1 MSDKWNVNLDIFEG
15 PLDLLLHLI
24 NKFEI
29 DIYDIPIKEI
39 TEQYLNYIH
48 AMQVLHLDV
57 AGEYIVMAATLMSIK
72 SQLLLPRNESWEEE
86 GEDFSVEEDS
96 MEKLQQRLLEYRKI
110 KYASTKLDESR
121 KNREQYYS
129 KPHEDLTHYQ
139 QFIPL
144 ENGELE
150 LKDLIGAFGELFKRK
165 EWLDPAPNTI
175 DLEEIT
181 VNEKIKWLEKRVFA
195 TKSAIPFRLLFT
207 IPTKKEYVVTF
218 LALLEM
224 MKENKVTIE
233 QSESFGEI
241 YLSRVQQGKK
251 GLREQNE

>member
-1 MSDKWNVNLDIFEG
+1 MSDKWKVNLDIFEG

-24 NKFEI
+24 NKLEI

-48 AMQVLHLDV
+48 AMQMLQLDV

-72 SQLLLPRNESWEEE
+72 SQLLLPRNESWEDE
-86 GEDFSVEEDS
+86 GEEYAIEEDS
-96 MEKLQQRLLEYRKI
+96 FENLQQRLLEYRKI

-121 KNREQYYS
+121 KNREQHYS
-129 KPHEDLTHYQ
+129 KPHEDLTHFQ

-144 ENGELE
+144 ETGELE

-165 EWLDPAPNTI
+165 EWMEPSPSTI

-181 VNEKIKWLEKRVFA
+181 VNEKIEWLEKRVFA
-195 TKSAIPFRLLFT
+195 AKSAIPFRMLFT
-207 IPTKKEYVVTF
+207 TPTKKEYVVTF

-224 MKENKVTIE
+224 MKDNKVTIE
-233 QSESFGEI
+233 QAQSFDEI
-241 YLSRVQQGKK
+241 YLLRVQEEK
-251 GLREQNE
+251 GLDE

>member
-1 MSDKWNVNLDIFEG
+1 MNNTWNVNLDVFEG

-24 NKFEI
+24 NKLEI

-39 TEQYLNYIH
+39 TEQYLNYVQ
-48 AMQVLHLDV
+48 AMHVLKLDV

-72 SQLLLPRNESWEEE
+72 SQLLLPRNDSWEEN
-86 GEDFSVEEDS
+86 GEEYSIEEDS
-96 MEKLQQRLLEYRKI
+96 IENLQQRLLEYRKI

-121 KNREQYYS
+121 KNREQHFS
-129 KPHEDLTHYQ
+129 KPHEDLTHFQ

-144 ENGELE
+144 ESGELD

-165 EWLDPAPNTI
+165 EWLNPAPSTI

-181 VNEKIKWLEKRVFA
+181 VNDKIKWLEKRMFA
-195 TKSAIPFRLLFT
+195 TNSAIPFRMLFT

-241 YLSRVQQGKK
+241 YLSRVQK
-251 GLREQNE
+251 GTRGSSEQNE

>member
-39 TEQYLNYIH
+39 TDQYLTYVH
-48 AMQVLHLDV
+48 AMHVLRLDV

-72 SQLLLPRNESWEEE
+72 SQLLLPRNETWEDE
-86 GEDFSVEEDS
+86 GEEFSVEEDS
-96 MEKLQQRLLEYRKI
+96 MEQLQNKLLEYRKI
-110 KYASTKLDESR
+110 KYASTKLNESR
-121 KNREQYYS
+121 ENREQYFS
-129 KPHEDLTHYQ
+129 KTHEDLTHYQ

-144 ENGELE
+144 EAGELE
-150 LKDLIGAFGELFKRK
+150 LKDLIGAFGEIFKRQ

-181 VNEKIKWLEKRVFA
+181 VSEKIKWLEK
-195 TKSAIPFRLLFT
+195 KMLSSESAIPFRRLFT
-207 IPTKKEYVVTF
+207 NPTKKDYVVTF

-224 MKENKVTIE
+224 MKDNKVAIE
-233 QSESFGEI
+233 QAESFGEI
-241 YLSRVQQGKK
+241 YVSRVQTAEK
-251 GLREQNE
+251 GWSDHYE